1 MKNHDIV
8 PTLVEQCMQ
17 DGEYIVSTTDPT
29 GRITSANEVLLRFS
43 GYRADELIGQQHNIL
58 RHPDMP
64 RAVFALAWETIAEG
78 EAFLGYIKNLSK
90 NGSFYWVFAHIFP
103 LFDEEGRLTGYKS
116 IRRKPRADALPGVA
130 ALYAAMC
137 RAEAEAGPRDAIA
150 AGRAVLS
157 RVLAGKGQGYEAFVA
172 AL

>member
-8 PTLVEQCMQ
+8 PTLVEQYMQ
-17 DGEYIVSTTDPT
+17 DGEYIVSTTDPA
-29 GRITSANEVLLRFS
+29 GRITSANDVLLRFS
-43 GYRADELIGQQHNIL
+43 GYSADDLIGRQHNIL

-64 RAVFALAWETIAEG
+64 RAVFSLAWETITNGEG
-78 EAFLGYIKNLSK
+78 FLGYIKNLSK
-90 NGSFYWVFAHIFP
+90 DGSFYWVFAHIFP
-103 LFDEEGRLTGYKS
+103 LYDDEGALTGYKS
-116 IRRKPRADALPGVA
+116 IRRKPRADALPGVV

-150 AGRAVLS
+150 AGRAVLAT
-157 RVLAGKGQGYEAFVA
+157 VLAGKAQSYEEFVA